1 MAIPDFQTLMLPV
14 LRTSSGGEVHIGDVV
29 DRLAD
34 EFELSDE
41 ERIELLPSGRQATFA
56 NRVHW
61 AKSYLGKAALIEMT
75 GRGRFKIADRGSDV
89 LKSPPDRITIKYLEK
104 FPEFLS
110 FRKFEGIEKQK
121 PLSSEAVDPQKA
133 TPDEIIRTAYGELE
147 RELGS
152 ELLQRIQKAPPAF
165 FENLIV
171 RLLVSMGY
179 GGTTA
184 KVGKALTL
192 GKSGD
197 GGVDGVIDQDHLGLD
212 RVYVQAKRYADENI
226 VGPGA
231 VRDFFGA
238 LDAFKAAK
246 GLFVTTSEFSA
257 SARQTAE
264 NLSKRIVL
272 INGRQLAELMIR
284 FDVGCRV
291 EETIHLKRIDEEFFD

>member
-14 LRTSSGGEVHIGDVV
+14 LRASSNGEVHIGDVV
-29 DRLAD
+29 ERLAD
-34 EFELSDE
+34 EFRLSDG
-41 ERIELLPSGRQATFA
+41 ERTELLPSGRQATFA

-75 GRGRFKIADRGSDV
+75 GRGRFQIAERGMGV
-89 LKSPPDRITIKYLEK
+89 LQSPPDRITIKYLEK

-110 FRKFEGIEKQK
+110 FRKFEGIEKNNSATAETVDAQK
-121 PLSSEAVDPQKA
+121 S
-133 TPDEIIRTAYGELE
+133 TPDEVIRAAYDELE
-147 RELGS
+147 RELGA

-171 RLLVSMGY
+171 RLLVAMGY

-184 KVGKALTL
+184 KAGKALTL

-212 RVYVQAKRYADENI
+212 RVYVQAKRYNDGNL

-238 LDAFKAAK
+238 LERFAF
-246 GLFVTTSEFSA
+246 
-257 SARQTAE
+257 
-264 NLSKRIVL
+264 
-272 INGRQLAELMIR
+272 
-284 FDVGCRV
+284 
-291 EETIHLKRIDEEFFD
+291 